1 MGSTLTFDTLEYVKA
16 LKEAD
21 VPEKQAEAQVRALRR
36 VLDTQDVATKQDL
49 RELEANTDSK
59 FELLRKDMR
68 NEITL
73 VRKDMEA
80 VRKDIIIKM
89 GGMLV
94 VAVGVIVGALKLLVG

>member
-1 MGSTLTFDTLEYVKA
+1 VS
-16 LKEAD
+16 
-21 VPEKQAEAQVRALRR
+21 

-49 RELEANTDSK
+49 RELEANTDSR

-89 GGMLV
+89 GGMLI

>member
-1 MGSTLTFDTLEYVKA
+1 VS
-16 LKEAD
+16 
-21 VPEKQAEAQVRALRR
+21 

-49 RELEANTDSK
+49 RELDANNDSR

-89 GGMLV
+89 GGMLI